1 MLCVFN
7 IHKLIV
13 LFSSLCVEFGLWCE
27 YFAGNIVL
35 GAPFGAYLWSRCY
48 NNWVGSSVRIL
59 ENIFWWKRRYNSIDI
74 VEKKRKLPKFS
85 KAYFSEITT
94 LLKISIVLPA
104 TDAVS
109 EGSTSTLR
117 RTKNWVPTSM
127 TQGKLSYCMLLAIY
141 KEMMDRLSLIDVATN
156 EFCFGGDEASWLF
169 RHFCKNYL
177 RFIKV

>member
-1 MLCVFN
+1 MSNLGYDVN
-7 IHKLIV
+7 IL
-13 LFSSLCVEFGLWCE
+13 LETLSWGLHL
-27 YFAGNIVL
+27 V
-35 GAPFGAYLWSRCY
+35 AYLWSRCY

-156 EFCFGGDEASWLF
+156 EFCFGGDKASWLF

-177 RFIKV
+177 CFIKV